1 MFDKEHPD
9 FKLLVTCDN
18 YFRELRADGVGAESQ
33 PTEPYFTVED
43 EEKLWNTAVLSTHTP
58 EGLLNAVFFSNG
70 KNSILHGGEE
80 HRHLKISQ
88 LQKNISPDGKVRYT
102 YTENSSKNR
111 SGGFNQLD
119 VPHKVVHQY
128 EDPRA
133 GPRCHV
139 FLLDLY
145 LSKIPNRAKDQDIFY
160 LRPLPSV
167 PLKESIPWFTCAPVG
182 KNTLSQM
189 TKKMCGEAKID
200 GNKTNHSLRA
210 YATSKL
216 FKLAYQRRSSRITLA
231 INHWMDFVNMR
242 VYLSNKSR
250 KRVEFWLHV
259 GVIRKLEIWV
269 HVFLTHC
276 LPPHM
281 V

>member
-1 MFDKEHPD
+1 MEW
-9 FKLLVTCDN
+9 
-18 YFRELRADGVGAESQ
+18 ELSPNPLNQ
-33 PTEPYFTVED
+33 D

-70 KNSILHGGEE
+70 KNFILRSGEE
-80 HRHLKISQ
+80 HRHLKIPQ
-88 LQKNISPDGKVRYT
+88 LQRNISPDEKVRYT

-145 LSKIPNRAKDQDIFY
+145 LSKIPNQAKDQDIFY

-167 PLKESIPWFTCAPVG
+167 PLKESLPWFTCAPVG
-182 KNTLSQM
+182 KNTLSQI

-200 GNKTNHSLRA
+200 GNKTNHSLKA

-216 FKLAYQRRSSRITLA
+216 FQAGIPVKVIQDRTGHKSLDGLRKYESISEQQKQEACRVLATCGSDQEIENMGARIP
-231 INHWMDFVNMR
+231 N
-242 VYLSNKSR
+242 S
-250 KRVEFWLHV
+250 
-259 GVIRKLEIWV
+259 
-269 HVFLTHC
+269 
-276 LPPHM
+276 LPGPSHGNPNGIST